1 LRRVVQAF
9 LPNRSAVCSGAF
21 KKRKLHKPNF
31 MATPETTETPE
42 VLATE
47 EIYHGR
53 VIDVSLYTVR
63 EGAQTYQR
71 EVVHHPG
78 GACAVAVFADN
89 TIALVRQY
97 RQPTVRFVLELPAG
111 RIEAPERPEDCAA
124 RELEEEIGVRAGSM
138 EKLAEFFTTPGF
150 CEEKL
155 WVYLATE
162 LTETEQSLEDDELVE
177 VVRVSF
183 SRALEMIAS
192 GEIEDAKT
200 IIGLLLAADRLGIRR
215 DDTDDAAL
223 E

>member
-1 LRRVVQAF
+1 
-9 LPNRSAVCSGAF
+9 
-21 KKRKLHKPNF
+21 

-53 VIDVSLYTVR
+53 IFDLSLHTVR
-63 EGAQTYQR
+63 EGAKTYRR
-71 EVVHHPG
+71 EVVHHVG
-78 GACAVAVFADN
+78 GASAVAVFDDQ

-97 RQPTVRFVLELPAG
+97 RHPTVRYLLELPAG
-111 RIEAPERPEDCAA
+111 RLDPPERPEECAA
-124 RELEEEIGVRAGSM
+124 RELEEEIGVRAGRL

-155 WVYLATE
+155 WVYLATA
-162 LTETEQSLEDDELVE
+162 LTETKQKLEDDELVE

-183 SRALEMIAS
+183 PRALEMIDS

-200 IIGLLLAADRLGIRR
+200 IIGLMLAAARLGIKR
-215 DDTDDAAL
+215 DITF
-223 E
+223 EQEIE

>member
-1 LRRVVQAF
+1 MTR
-9 LPNRSAVCSGAF
+9 P
-21 KKRKLHKPNF
+21 K
-31 MATPETTETPE
+31 TTDAPE

-53 VIDVSLYTVR
+53 IFDVSRYTIR
-63 EGAQTYQR
+63 EGAKTYQR

-78 GACAVAVFADN
+78 GASTVAVFDDG

-97 RQPTVRFVLELPAG
+97 RHPTVRFVLELPAG
-111 RIEAPERPEDCAA
+111 RLEAPERPEDCAA
-124 RELEEEIGVRAGSM
+124 RELEEEIGVRAGRI

-162 LTETEQSLEDDELVE
+162 LSETQQSLEDDELVE
-177 VVRVSF
+177 IVRVSF
-183 SRALEMIAS
+183 PRALEMIAS

-200 IIGLLLAADRLGIRR
+200 IIGLLLAAERLGIR
-215 DDTDDAAL
+215 TSTTAEPEL